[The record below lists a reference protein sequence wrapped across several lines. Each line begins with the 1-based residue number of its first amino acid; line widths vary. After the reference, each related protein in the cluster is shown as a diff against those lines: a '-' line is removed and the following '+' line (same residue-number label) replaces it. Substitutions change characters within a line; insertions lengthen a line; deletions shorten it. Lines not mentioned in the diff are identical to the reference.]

1 MLVTKSHKGFTL
13 IELLV
18 VIAII
23 AILAAILFPVFAKAR
38 EKARQTSCQ
47 SNLKQIGLGFVQY
60 TNDYDEKF
68 PAAVNWASAIYPYEK
83 STNVFHCPDDTNT
96 ANATSSPLSYA
107 VNSNLAGNNQAIL
120 SSPSVT
126 VLATEFASES
136 VNMASSSDSY
146 VYSMTNG
153 ANVSPNAIFTV
164 GTLTAAAANNNP
176 GGSAGTY
183 ATSPAPGSAAG
194 PFNNAQVWGVGILG
208 NSAST
213 TAIHDPSIF
222 FLAADSHVKLLRP
235 EKVSAGYDNAGGAA
249 SSQLPLPSAAQ
260 SSGTWS
266 AAANQASGTAAL
278 GSTFTMTFSEI

>member
-1 MLVTKSHKGFTL
+1 MSVTRTHKGFTL

-60 TNDYDEKF
+60 TNDYDEKY

-96 ANATSSPLSYA
+96 ANTTSSPLSYA
-107 VNSNLAGNNQAIL
+107 VNNNLAGHNQAIL

-126 VLATEFASES
+126 VLAVEFASEN

-146 VYSMTNG
+146 VYSTTNG
-153 ANVSPNAIFTV
+153 TNVSPSLLLAGTASNPAAGNATPAASV
-164 GTLTAAAANNNP
+164 AGTPTGTQVTTWGAGQWGNGTL
-176 GGSAGTY
+176 GFSAT
-183 ATSPAPGSAAG
+183 
-194 PFNNAQVWGVGILG
+194 
-208 NSAST
+208 T
-213 TAIHDPSIF
+213 TAIHDPSVF

-235 EKVSAGYDNAGGAA
+235 EKVAAGVDAGAA
-249 SSQLPLPSAAQ
+249 TSVATMTNLGLPTLAAQ
-260 SSGTWS
+260 GTS
-266 AAANQASGTAAL
+266 AL
-278 GSTFTMTFSEI
+278 GSTYTLTFSEI